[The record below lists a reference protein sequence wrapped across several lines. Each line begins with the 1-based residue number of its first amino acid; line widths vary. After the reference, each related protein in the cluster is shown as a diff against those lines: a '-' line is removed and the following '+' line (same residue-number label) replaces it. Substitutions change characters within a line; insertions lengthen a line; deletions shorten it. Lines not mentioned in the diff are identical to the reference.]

1 VADRT
6 LTQERG
12 ERFNLGQFGHLFIV
26 PNRQDGFRLKRTSPL
41 VASWASVGNGAKELI
56 MRFVKG
62 AAKAAIV
69 ASLIRVVQKEMSKPE
84 NQRKAKEM
92 FSKVQRRRT

>member
-1 VADRT
+1 
-6 LTQERG
+6 
-12 ERFNLGQFGHLFIV
+12 
-26 PNRQDGFRLKRTSPL
+26 
-41 VASWASVGNGAKELI
+41 